1 MSGSENSTGIEK
13 NEARFEA
20 APIVLGVA
28 GLQLTLALVS
38 RSEGWKLWVLP
49 WWCWLVMIA
58 PEVALTV
65 MLAAE
70 ARIRGSFVWSAIIV
84 ALNLVA
90 LVMLIGSILSG
101 HETDG
106 GQLLFKGVTVWGTD
120 VVAFGLAYWELDR
133 ADDEMFQWP
142 SRQEDKTLGPAL
154 LRLLLRLVHQLDRVQ
169 PDRRDAAHAAR
180 QAGHVHRVGVLGG
193 CNPPRGRSGG
203 EHHQVAA

>member
-1 MSGSENSTGIEK
+1 MSGSEKSTGIER

-38 RSEGWKLWVLP
+38 RSEGWKLWILP
-49 WWCWLVMIA
+49 WWCWLVIIV
-58 PEVALTV
+58 PEVALTM
-65 MLAAE
+65 MLL
-70 ARIRGSFVWSAIIV
+70 RGKDPRELRLVGIIV
-84 ALNLVA
+84 ALNLIA

-142 SRQEDKTLGPAL
+142 SRQEDKNWDPHFFDYFYVSFTNSIAFSPTDAMPLTRRAKLAMFIESAFSAVAIL
-154 LRLLLRLVHQLDRVQ
+154 LV
-169 PDRRDAAHAAR
+169 AAR
-180 QAGHVHRVGVLGG
+180 AVNIIR
-193 CNPPRGRSGG
+193 
-203 EHHQVAA
+203 

>member
-1 MSGSENSTGIEK
+1 MNGSEKSTVIDK

-49 WWCWLVMIA
+49 WWCWLVIIV
-58 PEVALTV
+58 PEVALTM
-65 MLAAE
+65 MLL
-70 ARIRGSFVWSAIIV
+70 RGKDPRELRLVAIIV
-84 ALNLVA
+84 VLNLIA

-120 VVAFGLAYWELDR
+120 VIAFGLVYWELDR
-133 ADDEMFQWP
+133 ADEEMFQWP
-142 SRQEDKTLGPAL
+142 SRQEDKTWDPHFFDYVYVSFTNSIAFSPTDAMPLTRRAKLAMFIESAFSAVAIL
-154 LRLLLRLVHQLDRVQ
+154 LV
-169 PDRRDAAHAAR
+169 AAR
-180 QAGHVHRVGVLGG
+180 AV
-193 CNPPRGRSGG
+193 NIIK
-203 EHHQVAA
+203 

>member
-1 MSGSENSTGIEK
+1 MNGSENSTVIDK

-49 WWCWLVMIA
+49 WWCWLVIIV
-58 PEVALTV
+58 PEVALTM
-65 MLAAE
+65 MLL
-70 ARIRGSFVWSAIIV
+70 RGKDPRELRLVAIIV
-84 ALNLVA
+84 VLNLIA

-120 VVAFGLAYWELDR
+120 VIAFGLVYWELDR
-133 ADDEMFQWP
+133 ADEEMFQWP
-142 SRQEDKTLGPAL
+142 SRQEDKTWDPHFFDYVYVSFTNSIAFSPTDAMPLTRRAKLAMFIESAFSAVAIL
-154 LRLLLRLVHQLDRVQ
+154 LV
-169 PDRRDAAHAAR
+169 AAR
-180 QAGHVHRVGVLGG
+180 AV
-193 CNPPRGRSGG
+193 NIIK
-203 EHHQVAA
+203 

>member
-1 MSGSENSTGIEK
+1 MNGSEKSIGIER

-38 RSEGWKLWVLP
+38 RSEGWKLWILP
-49 WWCWLVMIA
+49 WWCWLVIIV
-58 PEVALTV
+58 PEVALTM
-65 MLAAE
+65 MLL
-70 ARIRGSFVWSAIIV
+70 RGKDPRELRLVGIIV
-84 ALNLVA
+84 ALNLIA

-142 SRQEDKTLGPAL
+142 SRQEDKNWDPHFFDYFYVSFTNSIAFSPTDAMPLTRRAKLAMFIESAFSAVAIL
-154 LRLLLRLVHQLDRVQ
+154 LV
-169 PDRRDAAHAAR
+169 AAR
-180 QAGHVHRVGVLGG
+180 AVNIIR
-193 CNPPRGRSGG
+193 
-203 EHHQVAA
+203 